1 MLTHEEICKAVS
13 EIATEFPI
21 KQVSYFGSYA
31 EGRQT
36 DESDLDLLMEFQRP
50 GVSLFMLL
58 AIKERFGRFIEDSCR
73 RDSIHAPVPQN
84 SLLEIGKVV
93 RVYANSKNSQ

>member
-13 EIATEFPI
+13 EIAAEFPI
-21 KQVSYFGSYA
+21 KQVLYFGSYA

-36 DESDLDLLMEFQRP
+36 EASDLDLLVEFQRP
-50 GVSLFMLL
+50 AVSLFMLA
-58 AIKERFGRFIEDSCR
+58 AIKNSLEDLLKISV
-73 RDSIHAPVPQN
+73 DVVHAPVPQN

-93 RVYANSKNSQ
+93 QVYG

>member
-36 DESDLDLLMEFQRP
+36 GVSDLDLLIEFHRP
-50 GVSLFMLL
+50 AVSLFMLS
-58 AIKERFGRFIEDSCR
+58 AIKYDLEDLLKIPV
-73 RDSIHAPVPQN
+73 DVIHAPVPQN

-93 RVYANSKNSQ
+93 RVYG